1 MKFRFCGDQ
10 DCPDWFLTQM
20 GTLSRLSSVKAKLL
34 AQHVARHLAG
44 QEMQVEKTNALLAD
58 LKLSVGDAQSLVAS
72 IQFILSSASRFFTS
86 EEHLRA
92 ELQQVGLPKE
102 HAAALA
108 KVHLDSTRS
117 IREKLLSDSA
127 SPNSVQDVTWRLVD
141 DENCQDGPLIELD
154 FQLKGTVESGA
165 QSFSTTAQPAKLQ
178 TLLYEL
184 ERIQHLINQYGM
196 NEAKK

>member
-1 MKFRFCGDQ
+1 M
-10 DCPDWFLTQM
+10 
-20 GTLSRLSSVKAKLL
+20 
-34 AQHVARHLAG
+34 
-44 QEMQVEKTNALLAD
+44 
-58 LKLSVGDAQSLVAS
+58 GDAQSLVAS

-127 SPNSVQDVTWRLVD
+127 SREFDSVHISLDVSLSCSRL
-141 DENCQDGPLIELD
+141 NFFGCCIHGSIHASTFHFHL
-154 FQLKGTVESGA
+154 VEVMWA
-165 QSFSTTAQPAKLQ
+165 
-178 TLLYEL
+178 
-184 ERIQHLINQYGM
+184 
-196 NEAKK
+196 